1 VWDVFAWLYFSDKN
15 AKWLK
20 RNTFLPLLKHLET
33 NFGEESSKAALFVLS
48 GGPVRDKHK
57 ASASESHP

>member
-1 VWDVFAWLYFSDKN
+1 VFAWLYFSDKN

-33 NFGEESSKAALFVLS
+33 NLGDEPSKATRFVLQ
-48 GGPVRDKHK
+48 GGPVRDKDK
-57 ASASESHP
+57 GSACEMPP

>member
-20 RNTFLPLLKHLET
+20 TNTFLPLLKHLET
-33 NFGEESSKAALFVLS
+33 NFDQETTKPPVFVLR
-48 GGPVRDKHK
+48 GGPVRDKCM
-57 ASASESHP
+57 ALASEVRP

>member
-1 VWDVFAWLYFSDKN
+1 VFACVYFSDKN

-33 NFGEESSKAALFVLS
+33 NLDKESKNPTVFLLR
-48 GGPVRDKHK
+48 GGPVRDKCQ
-57 ASASESHP
+57 ALASEVRP

>member
-1 VWDVFAWLYFSDKN
+1 VFAWLYFSDKN

-33 NFGEESSKAALFVLS
+33 NFGEDSSKANLIVLS

>member
-1 VWDVFAWLYFSDKN
+1 VFAWLYFSDKN

-33 NFGEESSKAALFVLS
+33 NFDKETTNPTVFVRWS
-48 GGPVRDKHK
+48 GPVRDKCM
-57 ASASESHP
+57 ALASEVRP

>member
-33 NFGEESSKAALFVLS
+33 NFGESSSKASLFLHKS
-48 GGPVRDKHK
+48 GPVRDKCM
-57 ASASESHP
+57 ALASEVRP